1 MAKMDDLI
9 KRINELAHK
18 NKTIGLSEDEIKERA
33 ELRKE
38 YIKEFRKGM
47 KQNILDNIYFVDDKG
62 NEVKAEPIKQVKE

>member
-18 NKTIGLSEDEIKERA
+18 NKTIGLSEEEIKERA

-38 YIKEFRKGM
+38 YIEEFRKGM

-62 NEVKAEPIKQVKE
+62 NEVKAEPKKQVKE